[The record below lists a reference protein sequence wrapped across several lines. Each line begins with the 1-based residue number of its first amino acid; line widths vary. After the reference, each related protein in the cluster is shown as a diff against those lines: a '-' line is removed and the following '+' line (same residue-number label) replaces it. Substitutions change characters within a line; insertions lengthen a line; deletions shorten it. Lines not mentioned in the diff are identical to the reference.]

1 MEILYPQWFEV
12 SNKKYCKMIDSEC
25 RIINLP
31 KISDPRGNLSII
43 EQIKQ
48 IPFEIKRVHWIYDV
62 PGGVDRGGHAY
73 KETEEFIVALSGSF
87 DVVVDDGNNRKT
99 YPLNRSYFGLYVP
112 KGMWRTMT
120 NFSTNSLALVLSS
133 TVYDEHDYVSD
144 YEEYKAWRKDESKI
158 PTKSDAKTSVKV
170 NNPMPSRIISGVK
183 GVFDCS
189 LCELNKM
196 HDKEGNLTFMY
207 ENVHVPFPINR
218 VFYSY
223 DIPGGE
229 DRGAHAHKH
238 CHQFIIAASGSF
250 EVALDDG
257 INKRTVL
264 LNRPFWGLHVPPGIW
279 ASEQGF
285 SSGSICLVLAS
296 EGYSEDDYIRNYD
309 DYLEFIKTQNNG

>member
-1 MEILYPQWFEV
+1 MTLDD
-12 SNKKYCKMIDSEC
+12 CK
-25 RIINLP
+25 IIQLP
-31 KISDPRGNLSII
+31 KITDPRGNLSII

-48 IPFEIKRVHWIYDV
+48 IPFVIKRVHWVYDV
-62 PGGVDRGGHAY
+62 PGGFDRGGHAY
-73 KETEEFIVALSGSF
+73 FETEEFIVALSGSF
-87 DVVVDDGNNRKT
+87 DVVVDDGVEKKT
-99 YPLNRSYFGLYVP
+99 FPLNRSYFGLYVP

-120 NFSTNSLALVLSS
+120 NFSTNSLALVISS
-133 TVYDEHDYVSD
+133 TEYNEKDYISD
-144 YEEYKAWRKDESKI
+144 YEEYKEWRKDESKV
-158 PTKSDAKTSVKV
+158 PTITDAKTSVKL
-170 NNPMPSRIISGVK
+170 NNPLGKNLVDEGKS
-183 GVFDCS
+183 VFDCS

-196 HDKEGNLTFMY
+196 HDTEGNLTYMY

-229 DRGAHAHKH
+229 DRGAHAHKK
-238 CHQFIIAASGSF
+238 CHQFLIAASGSF
-250 EVALDDG
+250 EVVLDDG

-296 EGYSEDDYIRNYD
+296 EGYDADDYIRDYD
-309 DYLEFIKTQNNG
+309 DYLKYLEEQKKK